1 MRYEDIV
8 EIAAQITYNDNIKK
22 EGLTLLYE
30 LPEKRHRD
38 LDEHF
43 FYMINPDVRDE
54 DFEHE
59 DVIDVQL
66 GDIRFI
72 FIKEGTREEYFENS
86 K

>member
-22 EGLTLLYE
+22 EGLTLVYE
-30 LPEKRHRD
+30 LPEKRHKD

-43 FYMINPDVRDE
+43 FYMGNPEVGHST
-54 DFEHE
+54 FEHRDII
-59 DVIDVQL
+59 DVIL
-66 GDIRFI
+66 GEINFI
-72 FIKEGTREEYFENS
+72 FIKEGTRDSYFENS